1 MTDPQAPIPVAHRA
15 AQEHLERLHARRQA
29 ALTHT
34 ARFTPNVPENAPGAP
49 PAPPTEG
56 KR

>member
-29 ALTHT
+29 ALAHT